1 MDATLIP
8 VGVQH
13 NTKEENAQIK
23 SGEISASW
31 AEKPHRQAQKDRDA
45 RWTKKHGKR
54 YFGYKDHIEI
64 DAEHQLIRYGVT
76 DASVWD
82 GQVLGQLLDEDN
94 DADMIWGDSAYRSVL
109 IEAVLD
115 LMRFESEINERA
127 YRNRPLTAE

>member
-1 MDATLIP
+1 M
-8 VGVQH
+8 
-13 NTKEENAQIK
+13 
-23 SGEISASW
+23 
-31 AEKPHRQAQKDRDA
+31 
-45 RWTKKHGKR
+45 
-54 YFGYKDHIEI
+54 
-64 DAEHQLIRYGVT
+64 T

-127 YRNRPLTAE
+127 YRNRPLTAVQIEDNREKSQFGPESNMCLGLGLWAWAVSFCARLV